1 MVTVTSDPRG
11 SHGGS
16 AQEYRQYPDGI
27 HCRRAAGAA
36 HGRFGYISVFP
47 VFTRTVMRRLAIVA
61 ALLLAACGSPGPDGS
76 TRSSREV
83 VIAADAAPGS
93 AAESNWRRFADNVGV
108 WAPGYALTLRLGVDA
123 GPPAARAT
131 SVRQGAL
138 QIAALPPDEATGLV
152 PELALLS
159 APDLFGSQ
167 DEADYILDRIV
178 LDPYRRLFSEKGF
191 RLLDWVDDD
200 WSDPPT
206 RRIYRTG
213 VIVADKGWFER
224 LTPHDRDVF
233 QQAYGSAGAARA
245 DSRAAARRAAEAG
258 GGGAMASGTPP
269 GAPADWSEATR
280 EAHRAIIARAG
291 GRAQEIYDLVVRAR
305 QELATGL
312 ATSNAAGAA
321 APAR

>member
-11 SHGGS
+11 CHGGS
-16 AQEYRQYPDGI
+16 AQEYWQYPGGI

-36 HGRFGYISVFP
+36 HGRFGYIPLFP
-47 VFTRTVMRRLAIVA
+47 GFTRTVMRRLAIVA

-83 VIAADAAPGS
+83 VVAADAAPGS

-123 GPPAARAT
+123 GPPAARAAE
-131 SVRQGAL
+131 VRQGAV

-159 APDLFGSQ
+159 APELFGSQ

-191 RLLDWVDDD
+191 RLLDWVGDD
-200 WSDPPT
+200 WSDPPA
-206 RRIYRTG
+206 RRVYRTG
-213 VIVADKGWFER
+213 VILADKGWFER

-245 DSRAAARRAAEAG
+245 DSRAAARRAAGAGAG
-258 GGGAMASGTPP
+258 GATVSETPP
-269 GAPADWSEATR
+269 AAPAEWSEATR

-305 QELATGL
+305 QEF
-312 ATSNAAGAA
+312 AAKAA

>member
-1 MVTVTSDPRG
+1 MVAVTSDSKG
-11 SHGGS
+11 SPGGS
-16 AQEYRQYPDGI
+16 AQEYWQSPDGI
-27 HCRRAAGAA
+27 HRRRATGAA
-36 HGRFGYISVFP
+36 GGRFGYISGFP
-47 VFTRTVMRRLAIVA
+47 GFTRTVMRRLAIVA
-61 ALLLAACGSPGPDGS
+61 ALLLAACGAPSPDGS
-76 TRSSREV
+76 SRSSREV
-83 VIAADAAPGS
+83 VVAADAAPGS
-93 AAESNWRRFADNVGV
+93 AAESNWRRFADNVKV

-131 SVRQGAL
+131 GVRQGAV
-138 QIAALPPDEATGLV
+138 QIAALPPDAATGLV

-167 DEADYILDRIV
+167 DEADYILDKIV
-178 LDPYRRLFSEKGF
+178 LDPYRRLLSEKGF

-206 RRIYRTG
+206 RRVYRTG

-258 GGGAMASGTPP
+258 AGGETASGTPP
-269 GAPADWSEATR
+269 EAPAEWSEATR

-291 GRAQEIYDLVVRAR
+291 GRAQEIYDLIVRAR
-305 QELATGL
+305 QELAAGL
-312 ATSNAAGAA
+312 ATSSAAEAA